1 MILNKFYFTD
11 PSPTDLIIKFMTIN
25 SDQKETELKA
35 IDTEANDVKSNGI
48 NKWSHKNLALK
59 ILSLKVAAYL
69 KWDLDILER
78 KLPLP
83 IQLTLLQDLFYF
95 TSDIVVDI
103 PTIPEFFKETVSDQ
117 LLFTLVLYHRW
128 HLRAIIYRALSNK
141 QPKQQLLHM

>member
-1 MILNKFYFTD
+1 MLHVLD
-11 PSPTDLIIKFMTIN
+11 PSPTDLMIKFMTIN

-35 IDTEANDVKSNGI
+35 IDVESNDIKPNVT

-69 KWDLDILER
+69 KWDLDILEK

-83 IQLTLLQDLFYF
+83 IQLTLLQDLFYI
-95 TSDIVVDI
+95 TADVVVEI
-103 PTIPEFFKETVSDQ
+103 PTIPEFCIETASDQ

>member
-1 MILNKFYFTD
+1 
-11 PSPTDLIIKFMTIN
+11 MTIN
-25 SDQKETELKA
+25 TDQKETELKA
-35 IDTEANDVKSNGI
+35 VDIESNDIKPNGI
-48 NKWSHKNLALK
+48 NKLSHRNLALK

-69 KWDLDILER
+69 MWDLDILEK

-83 IQLTLLQDLFYF
+83 IQLTLLQDLFYI
-95 TSDIVVDI
+95 TSDVVVEI
-103 PTIPEFFKETVSDQ
+103 PMIPEFITESDQLSDQ

>member
-1 MILNKFYFTD
+1 
-11 PSPTDLIIKFMTIN
+11 MTIN
-25 SDQKETELKA
+25 SDQKEAELKTVDA
-35 IDTEANDVKSNGI
+35 ESNDVKPNGTS
-48 NKWSHKNLALK
+48 KWTHKNLALK

-69 KWDLDILER
+69 KWNLDILEK

-95 TSDIVVDI
+95 TSDAVVDI
-103 PTIPEFFKETVSDQ
+103 PTIPEFFVDTVSDQ

-128 HLRAIIYRALSNK
+128 HLRAIICRALSNK